1 MAGRRVGNERLS
13 FFGIAVEALRGVQ
26 NIMTMKRWRKEFAV
40 LSLQLKTGDYMTI
53 GEDVVVQ
60 LDHISGD
67 RCKLMIQ
74 APKDMTI
81 LRGEVLERTGGERP
95 ECVFDGPRRHR
106 QEVIWNRGKTRALN
120 SIRLLLSRMDNGDE
134 DVKTLRRQLDFIF
147 PPEFAS
153 SRTEHTP
160 K

>member
-1 MAGRRVGNERLS
+1 M
-13 FFGIAVEALRGVQ
+13 
-26 NIMTMKRWRKEFAV
+26 

-67 RCKLMIQ
+67 CCKLMIQ
-74 APKDMTI
+74 APRDMTI

-95 ECVFDGPRRHR
+95 ECVVSGPRRHR
-106 QEVIWNRGKTRALN
+106 QEVAWNRGKTQALQ
-120 SIRLLLSRMDNGDE
+120 SIRLLLGRMDDADP
-134 DVKTLRRQLDFIF
+134 DVKALRRQLEFIF

-153 SRTEHTP
+153 SETAYTP

>member
-1 MAGRRVGNERLS
+1 MLCLNLNQGE
-13 FFGIAVEALRGVQ
+13 
-26 NIMTMKRWRKEFAV
+26 
-40 LSLQLKTGDYMTI
+40 YMTI

-67 RCKLMIQ
+67 RCKLMIE
-74 APKDMTI
+74 APREMAI

-95 ECVFDGPRRHR
+95 ECVLDGPRRHR
-106 QEVIWNRGKTRALN
+106 QEVIWNRSKTQALN
-120 SIRLLLSRMDNGDE
+120 SIRLLLGQMDSANPN
-134 DVKTLRRQLDFIF
+134 VKALRRQLDFIF

-153 SRTEHTP
+153 SETVSAQ